1 MSSMQACWRSLA
13 YCSRFDS
20 RLSRLSEASR
30 SSSSASH
37 SAWPRLAAS
46 PPASMSEGLGHAV
59 QAESVEQIEGRM
71 IQQGGIS

>member
-46 PPASMSEGLGHAV
+46 PPAKALGHAV

-71 IQQGGIS
+71 IQQGVIS

>member
-1 MSSMQACWRSLA
+1 MSSTQACWRSLA

-20 RLSRLSEASR
+20 RLSCRIEASR

-46 PPASMSEGLGHAV
+46 PPFDVGEGLGHAMKT
-59 QAESVEQIEGRM
+59 ERVELIEGRM
-71 IQQGGIS
+71 GEQDGIS